1 MEGRRKKGVFRK
13 LTAESMH
20 LMSGC
25 SEKLKFN
32 NNMETEEM
40 DFQNSN
46 VSQITLYS
54 IVA

>member
-13 LTAESMH
+13 LTGESMH

-32 NNMETEEM
+32 NTMETEEM

-46 VSQITLYS
+46 VRLNLL
-54 IVA
+54 